1 MSASA
6 KRPPKAMLAR
16 AVRAAQLYCGSGQTL
31 GIRDQ
36 RRLYNRMMAAA
47 KRVADR
53 AGIDVGAA
61 AEQIAREAKRR
72 GCITPTPGKDV

>member
-1 MSASA
+1 MTP
-6 KRPPKAMLAR
+6 KRPPKAMLER
-16 AVRAAQLYCGSGQTL
+16 AVKAAQLYCGSGSAL

-36 RRLYNRMMAAA
+36 QRLYARMLTAA

-53 AGIDVGAA
+53 AGIDVGSA